1 MSCPFGLGLRRGLNG
16 TTVAGKDFSISAK
29 RCRRE
34 FCIFC
39 VPLLRSLRISRG
51 VSRCTLPLL
60 LRLFPGVL
68 AALARSLSALI
79 ACGVVG
85 ATRRAEIGRVAGPP
99 LGVLTV
105 PGVRKVGVLLL
116 PGVGPALTAR
126 RNGVMGSERALAFG
140 VATASCPGE
149 RRCFLRAES
158 AMVVVA
164 VAMRQQHAKWAWC
177 NRRGRQGRRVCTR
190 FLVVGLTAIVLAVF
204 CYRLLHLFRSSR
216 AAFTVG
222 SGFSHQHSHHVR
234 LRSRGGYSPD

>member
-1 MSCPFGLGLRRGLNG
+1 MPCPFGLGLRRGLNG
-16 TTVAGKDFSISAK
+16 TTIAGKRFQISAK

-34 FCIFC
+34 CCIFC

-99 LGVLTV
+99 RGVLAV

-116 PGVGPALTAR
+116 PGVGPALIAR
-126 RNGVMGSERALAFG
+126 RNGVMGSGRALAFG
-140 VATASCPGE
+140 VATASRPGE

-158 AMVVVA
+158 AMTVVV

-177 NRRGRQGRRVCTR
+177 SQSPGKTR
-190 FLVVGLTAIVLAVF
+190 KA
-204 CYRLLHLFRSSR
+204 RLHALPCH
-216 AAFTVG
+216 G
-222 SGFSHQHSHHVR
+222 SN
-234 LRSRGGYSPD
+234 